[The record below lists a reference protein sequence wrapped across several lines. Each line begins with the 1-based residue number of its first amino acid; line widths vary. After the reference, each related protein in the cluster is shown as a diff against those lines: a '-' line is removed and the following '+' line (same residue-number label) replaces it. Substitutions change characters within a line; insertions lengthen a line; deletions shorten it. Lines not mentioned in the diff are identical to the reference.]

1 MGDEERT
8 IKELGAELAILRQ
21 RIRQLEKIELEHQE
35 TLEDLREREANYRL
49 LFSAETD
56 AIIIVDAETERVTDA
71 NEAAEKLY
79 GYSRREFL
87 KLSATDLSA
96 EPSKSADHIREVAA
110 GSSAVAA
117 RGPVHRFHKRRDG
130 TVISVEISSGA
141 YSFRDRKMV
150 CAIIRDVTDRR
161 RTERALL
168 ESEARYRGIVEHT
181 INGVAV
187 YRAIDNGEDFL
198 FVDFNRSAERIEK
211 IERGEV
217 IGKSVLAVF
226 PGVKDFGLL
235 EVMQRVWRTGKP
247 EHHPVSM
254 YKDERIIGWRDN
266 FVYKL
271 PSGEIVAVYS
281 DETERKQREEALHK
295 AHGELFDLSQELE
308 KKVQER
314 TAELRDKS
322 AQLVKAERLAAVGRM
337 ANRVA
342 HELRNPLTVVGG
354 FARRTYNKTAENDP
368 NRRYLEII
376 VDEVSGLERKVSQLI
391 RTENEE

>member
-1 MGDEERT
+1 MGDEERI
-8 IKELGAELAILRQ
+8 IKELREELATLRQ
-21 RIRQLEKIELEHQE
+21 RVQQLERLESAHKE
-35 TLEDLREREANYRL
+35 TLEDLRDREANYRL

-56 AIIIVDAETERVTDA
+56 AIIIVDADTERITDA
-71 NEAAEKLY
+71 NQAAENLY
-79 GYSRREFL
+79 GYSREEFL

-96 EPSKSADHIREVAA
+96 EPAKSAEHIREVASGA
-110 GSSAVAA
+110 QSVAA
-117 RGPVHRFHKRRDG
+117 EGPVHRFHKKRDG

-141 YSFRDRKMV
+141 YTFRGRKMV

-161 RTERALL
+161 RTEKALL

-181 INGVAV
+181 VNGVAV
-187 YRAIDNGEDFL
+187 YRAIKNGEDFL
-198 FVDFNRSAERIEK
+198 FVDFNRSGERIEK
-211 IERGEV
+211 IKRDEV
-217 IGKSVLAVF
+217 IGKSVLSVF
-226 PGVKDFGLL
+226 PGVKEFGLF
-235 EVMQRVWRTGKP
+235 EVMQRVWQTGRP

-281 DETERKQREEALHK
+281 DETERKQREEALRK
-295 AHGELFDLSQELE
+295 AHDELFHLSQELE

-322 AQLVKAERLAAVGRM
+322 VQLVKAERLAAVGRM

-354 FARRTYNKTAENDP
+354 FARRTYDKIPKDDP

-376 VDEVSGLERKVSQLI
+376 VDEVSGLERKVAQLTKTDI
-391 RTENEE
+391 EE

>member
-1 MGDEERT
+1 MGDEEKT
-8 IKELGAELAILRQ
+8 IRELGEELAVLRQ
-21 RIRQLEKIELEHQE
+21 RIRQLEKLELEHKE
-35 TLEDLREREANYRL
+35 TLENLREREANYRL
-49 LFSAETD
+49 VFSAETD
-56 AIIIVDAETERVTDA
+56 AIIIVDAETERITDA

-79 GYSRREFL
+79 GYSQEEFL
-87 KLSATDLSA
+87 KLKATDLSA
-96 EPSKSADHIREVAA
+96 EPAKSADHIREVAA
-110 GSSAVAA
+110 RSSAGTAP
-117 RGPVHRFHKRRDG
+117 GPVHRFHKRRDG

-141 YSFRDRKMV
+141 YSLRGRRMV

-181 INGVAV
+181 MNGVAV
-187 YRAIDNGEDFL
+187 YRAIHKGEDFL
-198 FVDFNRSAERIEK
+198 FVDFNRAAERIEK
-211 IERGEV
+211 IKRDEV
-217 IGKSVLAVF
+217 IGKSVLKVF
-226 PGVKDFGLL
+226 PGVKDFGLF
-235 EVMQRVWRTGKP
+235 EVMQRVWRSGKP

-281 DETERKQREEALHK
+281 DETERKQREEALQK
-295 AHGELFDLSQELE
+295 AHRELFDLSQELE
-308 KKVQER
+308 HKVQER
-314 TAELRDKS
+314 TAELREKS
-322 AQLVKAERLAAVGRM
+322 VQLVKAEKLAAVGRM

-354 FARRTYNKTAENDP
+354 FARRTYNKTAADDP

-376 VDEVSGLERKVSQLI
+376 VDEVSGLEKKVSQLT
-391 RTENEE
+391 RSEDEE

>member
-1 MGDEERT
+1 MGDEEKT
-8 IKELGAELAILRQ
+8 IKELRAELATLRQ
-21 RIRQLEKIELEHQE
+21 RIQQLENLELEHQE
-35 TLEDLREREANYRL
+35 TLEDLREREANYHL

-56 AIIIVDAETERVTDA
+56 AIIIVDAETKRITDA
-71 NEAAEKLY
+71 NEAAERLY
-79 GYSRREFL
+79 DYSREEFL

-96 EPSKSADHIREVAA
+96 EPAKSADHIQEVASGEPA
-110 GSSAVAA
+110 RAA
-117 RGPVHRFHKRRDG
+117 RGPVHRFHKKMDG

-141 YSFRDRKMV
+141 YRFRDRKMV

-168 ESEARYRGIVEHT
+168 DSEARYRGIVEHT
-181 INGVAV
+181 VNGVAV
-187 YRAIDNGEDFL
+187 YRAIDNGEDFR

-211 IERGEV
+211 IKRDEL
-217 IGKSVLAVF
+217 IGKSVLDVF
-226 PGVKDFGLL
+226 PGVKDFGLF
-235 EVMQRVWRTGKP
+235 EVMQRVWMSGKP

-281 DETERKQREEALHK
+281 DETERKQREEALRK
-295 AHGELFDLSQELE
+295 AHDELFDLSQELE

-314 TAELRDKS
+314 TTELRDKS
-322 AQLVKAERLAAVGRM
+322 VQLVKAERLAAVGRM

-354 FARRTYNKTAENDP
+354 FARRTYKKIPEDDP
-368 NRRYLEII
+368 NRRYLGII
-376 VDEVSGLERKVSQLI
+376 VDEVAGLERKVAQLI
-391 RTENEE
+391 RTDNEE